1 MYPTGSLRRKGK
13 IRLDMRRTAAMRREL
28 RPAGANGDAVGGAHL
43 SNPQGLAAGLDARNT
58 IFSTDAFHV
67 HFARC
72 RSSHAAA
79 GAEGPAY
86 RSHYTINLLETYM
99 KLTQYVVAILLAV
112 LFGSTPFLAML
123 PGDGH
128 AEVTQST
135 SIQGE

>member
-1 MYPTGSLRRKGK
+1 MPSEALICQILRGWRLAWMLE
-13 IRLDMRRTAAMRREL
+13 IRSFPLT
-28 RPAGANGDAVGGAHL
+28 L
-43 SNPQGLAAGLDARNT
+43 STCTSRLG
-58 IFSTDAFHV
+58 
-67 HFARC
+67 RC